1 MWERIKRERESEEK
15 KITIITQIKNCF
27 FDHTHKQ
34 RGVYIGFNIK
44 KKGLILCKFGHNN
57 VLMVLK

>member
-44 KKGLILCKFGHNN
+44 KGG
-57 VLMVLK
+57 